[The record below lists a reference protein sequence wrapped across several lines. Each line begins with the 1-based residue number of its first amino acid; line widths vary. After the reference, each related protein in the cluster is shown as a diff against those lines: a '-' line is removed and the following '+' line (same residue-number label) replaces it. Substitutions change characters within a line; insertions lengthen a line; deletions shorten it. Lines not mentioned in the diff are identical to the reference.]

1 MSPLATRAGA
11 IEPTL
16 IRAFRDNAR
25 PSSLDLGIGQPD
37 LAVAEPVRRALI
49 GAVEQG
55 RAPYSHN
62 LGLWPTRQ
70 AIGERYGLTGEQVM
84 VTCGVQEALAVAV
97 LGLVEPG
104 DEVLVPEPGFPAY
117 PNLVRM
123 AGATPV
129 VYELDADADF
139 RLVPERVEAA
149 LSDRTSAIILNS
161 PSNPTGACHAARDL
175 AAVVELLAERGIC
188 YISDEIYEDYVY
200 GDAHASV
207 LDFDEGLAGG
217 VKLGGLSKSHHMM
230 GWRIGWLIGEAGLV
244 EALKPLHQHLVTCAP
259 TPAQQAARVAL
270 ERHEELF
277 EPTRA
282 VFESRRELACRLAS
296 KLPDVSFV
304 APQGAFYLFLD
315 VRAYTESGPGR
326 RSTTSLELAER
337 LLDTHDVV
345 VIPGEGFG
353 AAGEGFLRVA
363 YTVDEPVLR
372 EGFARIR
379 QFFENSLKSHD

>member
-1 MSPLATRAGA
+1 MSRLSTRAGA

-49 GAVEQG
+49 AVVEQG

-70 AIGERYGLTGEQVM
+70 AIGERYSLAGEQVM

-129 VYELDADADF
+129 VYELDADDDF

-149 LSDRTSAIILNS
+149 LSDQTRAVILNS
-161 PSNPTGACHAARDL
+161 PSNPTGACHAPSDL
-175 AAVVELLAERGIC
+175 AAVVEFLAGRGIC
-188 YISDEIYEDYVY
+188 YICDEIYEDYVY
-200 GDAHASV
+200 GEEHASV
-207 LDFDEGLAGG
+207 LDFDEELAGG

-230 GWRIGWLIGEAGLV
+230 GWRVGWLVGEAGLV
-244 EALKPLHQHLVTCAP
+244 EQLKPLHQHLVTCAP
-259 TPAQQAARVAL
+259 TPAQQAAKVAL
-270 ERHEELF
+270 EHHDELF
-277 EPTRA
+277 ESTLA

-296 KLPDVSFV
+296 QLPGVSFV

-315 VRAYTESGPGR
+315 VRAYTEGGPGE